1 MRQSSAR
8 RIRKELWK
16 HENMGV
22 VMLECLSVCRCS
34 LLVVHLT
41 VMMDSRGTESGPGE
55 NVGLRQVYGS
65 YTLSPYYCL
74 RRVRVIA
81 SVSVRTRIT
90 KSSVYLEFESD
101 GDRGD
106 REHVGLIT
114 VSQFIKLCLFIKPVY
129 RASFI
134 LSLSLC
140 LSYCLSL
147 FIPVLLSLCLPY
159 LCLFTFLPC
168 LLIHSREWEI

>member
-1 MRQSSAR
+1 M
-8 RIRKELWK
+8 ELWK

-81 SVSVRTRIT
+81 SVSVRTRTSNRPYI
-90 KSSVYLEFESD
+90 SSSSRTD
-101 GDRGD
+101 QGD
-106 REHVGLIT
+106 RENRRG
-114 VSQFIKLCLFIKPVY
+114 
-129 RASFI
+129 
-134 LSLSLC
+134 
-140 LSYCLSL
+140 
-147 FIPVLLSLCLPY
+147 
-159 LCLFTFLPC
+159 
-168 LLIHSREWEI
+168 

>member
-1 MRQSSAR
+1 MRQ
-8 RIRKELWK
+8 IERKENPNGIVET

-74 RRVRVIA
+74 RRVRVIVIGLCENA
-81 SVSVRTRIT
+81 DI
-90 KSSVYLEFESD
+90 KSSVLSRVR
-101 GDRGD
+101 RGT
-106 REHVGLIT
+106 G
-114 VSQFIKLCLFIKPVY
+114 
-129 RASFI
+129 
-134 LSLSLC
+134 
-140 LSYCLSL
+140 
-147 FIPVLLSLCLPY
+147 
-159 LCLFTFLPC
+159 
-168 LLIHSREWEI
+168 